1 MILPVLLNAWYR
13 YFALKECDIILF
25 KLENEDNST
34 KGQPKVETQK
44 KLELCKS
51 NLSAQAAN
59 HAWNKLNNLI
69 NDKVKS
75 LNLEGKV
82 DRDRCI
88 IVALHYLRAKKVP
101 DVTLK
106 KLKPLLK
113 RYCVPC
119 MKDSAKDDLL
129 RSLN

>member
-1 MILPVLLNAWYR
+1 MVKR
-13 YFALKECDIILF
+13 E
-25 KLENEDNST
+25 
-34 KGQPKVETQK
+34 
-44 KLELCKS
+44 LELCKS

-59 HAWNKLNNLI
+59 HTWNKLNNLI
-69 NDKVKS
+69 NKVKS

-88 IVALHYLRAKKVP
+88 IVALHYLKAKKVP

-113 RYCVPC
+113 RYCIPC

-129 RSLN
+129 WALN

>member
-82 DRDRCI
+82 G
-88 IVALHYLRAKKVP
+88 
-101 DVTLK
+101 TL
-106 KLKPLLK
+106 
-113 RYCVPC
+113 
-119 MKDSAKDDLL
+119 
-129 RSLN
+129 